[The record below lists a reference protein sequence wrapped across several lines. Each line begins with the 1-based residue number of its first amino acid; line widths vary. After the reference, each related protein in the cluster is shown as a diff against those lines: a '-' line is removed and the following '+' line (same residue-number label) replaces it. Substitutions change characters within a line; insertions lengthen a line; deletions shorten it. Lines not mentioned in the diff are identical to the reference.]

1 MSGLERDIEEV
12 LARYMS
18 PILAQSVRR
27 RAQGAVGG
35 EGRELRASDLIALR
49 RELEAGVRLFVDPA
63 RQPSLLGELAR
74 LGGAAAE
81 APRAES
87 WVVASEPDIAR
98 ARHRARSLAIALG
111 ADEFAAQRVATA
123 ASELARN
130 VVLYAG
136 SGRLDVEPR
145 SIPRPSIVLRCVDSG
160 PGIADLEAVLS
171 GRYRSRTGLGKGLR
185 GVKRLAIRFDVQTG
199 PGGTS
204 VEAELAL

>member
-1 MSGLERDIEEV
+1 MSQLEREVEVV

-27 RAQGAVGG
+27 RAQSAVGAG
-35 EGRELRASDLIALR
+35 GRELRSADMLALR
-49 RELEAGVRLFVDPA
+49 RELEAGIRLFVDPA
-63 RQPSLLGELAR
+63 RQATLMGELSR
-74 LGGAAAE
+74 IGGPGAE

-87 WVVASEPDIAR
+87 WGVSSEPDIAR
-98 ARHRARSLAIALG
+98 ARHRARSLALALG

-136 SGRLDVEPR
+136 EGRLEVEPR
-145 SIPRPSIVLRCVDSG
+145 SVPRRAIVLRCVDSG
-160 PGIADLEAVLS
+160 PGIPDLDAVLS

-185 GVKRLAIRFDVQTG
+185 GVKRLAAHFDVQTG